1 MSNSSTRVPV
11 TTWNCFTTNPS
22 ALKIGKT
29 VAYCVIIFGS
39 LVGNSLI
46 VTIVYKN
53 KRMRRP
59 INFFIVNMATS
70 DLLYPTFLLPIHL
83 THLYHDS
90 WFIDGL
96 PGRALCKLRALLERV
111 SIDVSILSLIL
122 IAAERCSRVVF
133 PLHSPF
139 FTTKRSGL
147 CILAIWIVAIAATVP
162 GLLAFKLRSDK
173 GQLLCRWSW
182 NETSGESLSENNYLL
197 VTYVVFIYTPTALL
211 TILYSFIIFKHYR
224 VDFLGQQM
232 SNVEVLRA
240 RVQRNRNVL
249 WLATFVIVL
258 GCILCLVPITVLNL
272 LRRFAWKRRPL
283 GCRIKLCSLIFDF
296 LAFSHCAVNPCV
308 CFTLNRSFRRGLKK
322 LTSSSVN

>member
-1 MSNSSTRVPV
+1 MSNSN
-11 TTWNCFTTNPS
+11 TTEPNCFTTNPS

-29 VAYCVIIFGS
+29 VAYCLIIFGS

-83 THLYHDS
+83 MHLYNDS
-90 WFIDGL
+90 WLIDGL
-96 PGRALCKLRALLERV
+96 LGRALCKLKDLLERV

-122 IAAERCSRVVF
+122 IASERCSRVAF

-139 FTTKRSGL
+139 FTTKRSFL
-147 CILAIWIVAIAATVP
+147 SILAIWIVAIAATVP
-162 GLLAFKLRSDK
+162 GLLAFKLHSHQ
-173 GQLLCRWSW
+173 GQLLCGRSW
-182 NETSGESLSENNYLL
+182 NETFGESLSEKNYLL

-224 VDFLGQQM
+224 VDFLG
-232 SNVEVLRA
+232 
-240 RVQRNRNVL
+240 
-249 WLATFVIVL
+249 
-258 GCILCLVPITVLNL
+258 
-272 LRRFAWKRRPL
+272 
-283 GCRIKLCSLIFDF
+283 
-296 LAFSHCAVNPCV
+296 
-308 CFTLNRSFRRGLKK
+308 
-322 LTSSSVN
+322 

>member
-1 MSNSSTRVPV
+1 MSNSN
-11 TTWNCFTTNPS
+11 TTSNCFTTNPS

-83 THLYHDS
+83 THLYNDS
-90 WFIDGL
+90 WLIDGL
-96 PGRALCKLRALLERV
+96 PGRALYKLRVLLERV

-122 IAAERCSRVVF
+122 ITAERCSLVAF

-139 FTTKRSGL
+139 FTTKRSVL
-147 CILAIWIVAIAATVP
+147 SILAIWIVAIAATVP
-162 GLLAFKLRSDK
+162 GLLAFKLRSDQ
-173 GQLLCRWSW
+173 GQLLCGWSR
-182 NETSGESLSENNYLL
+182 NETFEESLSEKNYLL

-224 VDFLGQQM
+224 VDFLGQQVP
-232 SNVEVLRA
+232 NIEVLRA

-249 WLATFVIVL
+249 WLASVVIVL
-258 GCILCLVPITVLNL
+258 GCILCFVPITVLNL
-272 LRRFAWKRRPL
+272 LRRFALKRRPL
-283 GCRIKLCSLIFDF
+283 RCGIQLCSLIFDF
-296 LAFSHCAVNPCV
+296 LAFSHCAVNPCI
-308 CFTLNRSFRRGLKK
+308 CFTLNRSFRQALKK
-322 LTSSSVN
+322 LTCSSVN